1 MRNISCDNLLSEI
14 KSLDKRA
21 WSYYGDSDGYLNVG
35 RETGDGVRTVYF
47 ACNAFRKVSVVMK
60 GICDKYQGSIKIDY
74 DIFKDKYWRSLS
86 HFMN

>member
-1 MRNISCDNLLSEI
+1 MRNISCDSLLSEI
-14 KSLDKRA
+14 KSLDKRS

-35 RETGDGVRTVYF
+35 RETGDEARTVYF
-47 ACNAFRKVSVVMK
+47 ACNAFRKVSLVMK
-60 GICDKYQGSIKIDY
+60 VICDKYQGSIKIDY